1 MAHCI
6 HLYVCN
12 NIEGLEQNLQKH
24 KFRYLKNGN
33 YIVMLGKFS
42 IKKLLHS
49 FGVPA
54 VVNVT
59 TDYFGCGGEQSS
71 TFYDL
76 NTRKS
81 VYSDSINKGLA
92 MIGIVGTKE
101 MDAFD
106 MVGLGKYRSNDSFIE
121 MSKAQAK
128 EFRKQQKIT
137 V

>member
-1 MAHCI
+1 MSHCI

-12 NIEGLEQNLQKH
+12 NIEGLEQNLQKN

-33 YIVMLGKFS
+33 YIVMLSKMR

-59 TDYFGCGGEQSS
+59 TDYFGGCGEQSS

-81 VYSDSINKGLA
+81 VYCNSINKGLA
-92 MIGIVGTKE
+92 MIGIQGTTE
-101 MDAFD
+101 QDAFD
-106 MVGLGKYRSNDSFIE
+106 IVGLGDYRSNDSFVE
-121 MSKAQAK
+121 MSRKEAQ
-128 EFRKQQKIT
+128 ESRKQKTT

>member
-6 HLYVCN
+6 NLFVCN
-12 NIEGLEQNLQKH
+12 NMEGLEQNLQKN
-24 KFRYLKNGN
+24 KFRYLKNGD

-42 IKKLLHS
+42 IKKQLHS

-59 TDYFGCGGEQSS
+59 TEYFGCGGEQSS
-71 TFYDL
+71 TVYDL
-76 NTRKS
+76 ITRKS
-81 VYSDSINKGLA
+81 VYSHSINEGLA
-92 MIGIVGTKE
+92 MIGILGTKD

-121 MSKAQAK
+121 MS
-128 EFRKQQKIT
+128 RKQAQESRKQKTT